1 MEKEPAYMI
10 DGKTVTKEEVEALL
24 PNDIESV
31 VVNKGG
37 TSGENTVNIFLKKK
51 TTDE

>member
-1 MEKEPAYMI
+1 M
-10 DGKTVTKEEVEALL
+10 

-51 TTDE
+51 TTGE